1 MRLNLGAGSRPL
13 PDHVNV
19 DRVQL
24 PGIDQVWDLDTPVW
38 PIESGS
44 VERVTARDVFE
55 HVADAVRFMTNCHR
69 ILIPGGLLWIRTP
82 NVALSAGDAFCDP
95 THRRFPTWNTFD
107 YWIPGTRYY
116 AEHNRAYGGVGF
128 ELIDK
133 RGDDGSMVVELRKI
147 VDPLAGVPD
156 EELDRQW

>member
-24 PGIDQVWDLDTPVW
+24 PGIDAVWNLDQFPW
-38 PIESGS
+38 PWPDESA
-44 VERVTARDVFE
+44 ERITARDVFE
-55 HVADAVRFMTNCHR
+55 HVAKPVGFMVECHR
-69 ILIPGGLLWIRTP
+69 ILIPGGLLWIRCP
-82 NVALSAGDAFCDP
+82 NVFLSPGDAFTDP
-95 THRRFPTWNTFD
+95 THRRYPTWNTFD
-107 YWIPGTRYY
+107 YWIPGTVFHR
-116 AEHNRAYGGVGF
+116 EHNRAYGGVGF

-133 RGDDGSMVVELRKI
+133 RGDDGSMIVELRKI
-147 VDPLAGVPD
+147 ADPLDGVSD